1 MGHLS
6 GLSGTDGKPRE
17 AMFFKGH
24 TTLRLHILKYV
35 SNGLKSAYT
44 ASGDKGA
51 INIWIDDDVFFRVE
65 RMAFMITRDS
75 QKFKNFTQVIQWSK
89 KALKLIK

>member
-6 GLSGTDGKPRE
+6 GLAGTNGKPRE

-24 TTLRLHILKYV
+24 TTLRLWMLKER
-35 SNGLKSAYT
+35 SGIKSAYT

-51 INIWIDDDVFFRVE
+51 INIWIDDDGFFRVE
-65 RMAFMITRDS
+65 RMAFMVTRDS
-75 QKFKNFTQVIQWSK
+75 QKLKNFTEVIKWSK

>member
-6 GLSGTDGKPRE
+6 GLAGTNGKPRE

-24 TTLRLHILKYV
+24 TTLRMSSMTNRGTNEKY
-35 SNGLKSAYT
+35 AYT
-44 ASGDKGA
+44 ASGSKGA
-51 INIWIDDDVFFRVE
+51 INIWIDDDGFFRVE

>member
-24 TTLRLHILKYV
+24 TTLRLRSLIDHTGKQKY
-35 SNGLKSAYT
+35 AYT
-44 ASGDKGA
+44 SAGDKGA
-51 INIWIDDDVFFRVE
+51 INIWIDDDGFYRVE
-65 RMAFMITRDS
+65 RQVLMDTRDS
-75 QKFKNFTQVIQWSK
+75 QKFKNFTQAIVWAK